1 MIIIPMAGESKRF
14 FDAGYNVDKFK
25 LNLGNSTLFNLS
37 ISSFQK
43 YFKSEYFVFIIKD
56 IVENIKFIE
65 DAIAKLGI
73 ENFDIVRLNKKTK
86 GQADTV
92 YKGIKYLNLS
102 SEVYIFNIDTIR
114 IDFKKPNK
122 IIDNKNYAGYLEV
135 FRGNGD
141 HWFFY

>member
-1 MIIIPMAGESKRF
+1 M
-14 FDAGYNVDKFK
+14 
-25 LNLGNSTLFNLS
+25 NLGNSTLFNLS

-92 YKGIKYLNLS
+92 YKGTKYLNLS
-102 SEVYIFNIDTIR
+102 SEAYIFNIDTIR

-122 IIDNKNYAGYLEV
+122 IIDNKNKIA
-135 FRGNGD
+135 FIS
-141 HWFFY
+141 